1 MSTELIKQ
9 LTERRQNIWNEA
21 KGLLDKAAQEKRD
34 LSAEEEQS
42 FDRLN
47 TDLTNL
53 RARIDQVT
61 EAMATNK
68 AAEEALT
75 RALGTSEER
84 RGGGTEDEGLEAE
97 VRSFLSGERRAV
109 ETSAEAMGVAFKR
122 ALGTVTNPAG
132 GATVP
137 TTFHD
142 QLIAH
147 MVESSGLLQ
156 LGPTVLTT
164 SGGEPIEI
172 PVTTS
177 HGSAGFVPEGQ
188 PIPEDDPA
196 FDKRTLSAYKYG
208 QLIKVARELVEDT
221 AVDLLGYIGTT
232 AGRNVGLAFGTKL
245 VNGSGSN
252 EPSGVVNV
260 ATAGKTGAA
269 AAGGAFTAEDLIDL
283 YFSVI
288 SPYRNSPS
296 AGWLLKDSSLAAVR
310 KLKDD
315 AGRFLFEPAATFGA
329 PDTLLG
335 KPIQTDPNVAAVAAG
350 AKSVLFGDWSTYF
363 VRVVGGVRFERS
375 DEFAFNTDQITFRAL
390 VRGDGLLADQTGAI
404 KAFVGGAAA

>member
-21 KGLLDKAAQEKRD
+21 KGLLDKAAEEKRD
-34 LSAEEEQS
+34 LTGEEEQT
-42 FDRLN
+42 FERLN

-53 RARIDQVT
+53 RQRIDQVT
-61 EAMATNK
+61 EAMETNK

-75 RALGTSEER
+75 RALGAPEER
-84 RGGGTEDEGLEAE
+84 RNGGTGDGDLETE

-109 ETSAEAMGVAFKR
+109 ETSVEAMGEAFKR
-122 ALGTVTNPAG
+122 ALGIGSAPAG

-137 TTFHD
+137 TSFHD

-147 MVESSGLLQ
+147 LVEGSGLMR

-177 HGSAGFVPEGQ
+177 HGSAGPVAEAAA
-188 PIPEDDPA
+188 IPEDDPA
-196 FDKRTLSAYKYG
+196 FAKRTLSSYKYG
-208 QLIKVARELVEDT
+208 QLIKVARELVDDT
-221 AVDLLGYIGTT
+221 AVDLLGYIATT
-232 AGRNVGLAFGTKL
+232 AGRNVGLAFGAKL
-245 VNGSGSN
+245 VTGSGSN
-252 EPSGVVNV
+252 EPAGVAGV

-269 AAGGAFTAEDLIDL
+269 ATGDFTADDIIDL
-283 YFSVI
+283 FFSVI
-288 SPYRNSPS
+288 APYRNSGS
-296 AGWLLKDSSLAAVR
+296 TGWLLRDASLAAVR
-310 KLKDD
+310 KLKDG
-315 AGRFLFEPAATFGA
+315 AGRYLFEPAATFGA

-335 KPIQTDPNVAAVAAG
+335 KPIQTDPNVAAIAAG
-350 AKSVLFGDWSTYF
+350 AKSVLFGDWSRYF
-363 VRVVGGVRFERS
+363 VRIVGGVRFERS
-375 DEFAFNTDQITFRAL
+375 DDYAFNTDQITFRAL

-404 KAFVGGAAA
+404 KAFVGGSD